1 MKYILI
7 CKFCG
12 TILMKTDEPVLATL
26 QIEIKCPNINCKK
39 IIKIPEEV
47 LVKVEG
53 KQKSRPGLIST

>member
-12 TILMKTDEPVLATL
+12 TILMKTNEPVLATL

-39 IIKIPEEV
+39 LLKMPEDA
-47 LVKVEG
+47 LVKTE
-53 KQKSRPGLIST
+53 KEKKIRPGLVD